1 MPSALLAYLICLAFL
16 IVVVTGI
23 AIRVFIN
30 FNNPGSFTL
39 GGLMVAM
46 LIWAAFYFIEI
57 VHPSIAVKIFA
68 QKSLYL
74 GMTFSPPFWLGFA
87 LQYTGLGTWWSQRG
101 RFILLGIPGGIAFL
115 LGITNESHHLIWRS
129 LTLFPSDFAPLLIEY
144 GPGFYATTIYAYTL
158 ILTGI
163 AVYVIAH
170 IKHGKVF
177 RPKTGIV
184 LAGVTLTIAANVF
197 FLFFEND
204 LQVDPTPLTFA
215 LSAPLIAW
223 GFFRFGVSNLLPL
236 AASLVVENLQD
247 AIIVVNSHDEI
258 ADVNQSA
265 SELLGNRNH
274 KENTDFFSTFPQ
286 AEKLKP
292 IWDSP
297 KTTVKLEINTGSTKK
312 WFEARVVPITN
323 QGENLIGRVIV
334 LHDITT
340 EQALLRAETR
350 RSQQLFL
357 LEQAGRHIAGSFD
370 VQEIL
375 QRAVDAITQQFGYP
389 ETAISLLTKDNM
401 LEIAVIVGTED
412 FSYKPGYR
420 QELGTGIIGYT
431 ANIKKTYVAGNVS
444 QDPHYYSTSTKSGSA
459 ICTPILKRGELY
471 GVLYVESFEL
481 NAFNELDIVTLETL
495 ASQISEAIQRAE
507 LYAQN
512 QNDLRTLRTIQDI
525 SRLIASSL
533 DIETISQT
541 VVKSLKEVF
550 GYTHVS
556 IYFLDGE
563 FLHIA
568 AEVGYPKEM
577 VIKKFHTSQGV
588 IGKTF
593 RTRTIQFIEDITK
606 EKIYMKADDLVT
618 SEICVPLLKDEKV
631 LGVLNVESRRSKT
644 LTQADV
650 NLLSTI
656 AGPIAIAVD
665 NARLHAELKRMATTD
680 AVTGLSNR
688 HVFEQAIHAEI
699 ERAERNQ
706 TPMSLIVFDID
717 FFKQYNDV
725 FGHPAGDAR
734 LKAVADIIKLNLR
747 KYDIAARYGGDEFA
761 IILADCNQQNAM
773 TFAERLRQG
782 TMAGAPQ
789 PPHAGKGLSGYTL
802 SIGIATYP
810 QDAIL
815 PSDLLIA
822 ADNAAM
828 RAKQQGRNQIKFAS
842 EHEST

>member
-1 MPSALLAYLICLAFL
+1 
-16 IVVVTGI
+16 
-23 AIRVFIN
+23 
-30 FNNPGSFTL
+30 
-39 GGLMVAM
+39 
-46 LIWAAFYFIEI
+46 
-57 VHPSIAVKIFA
+57 
-68 QKSLYL
+68 
-74 GMTFSPPFWLGFA
+74 
-87 LQYTGLGTWWSQRG
+87 
-101 RFILLGIPGGIAFL
+101 
-115 LGITNESHHLIWRS
+115 
-129 LTLFPSDFAPLLIEY
+129 
-144 GPGFYATTIYAYTL
+144 
-158 ILTGI
+158 
-163 AVYVIAH
+163 
-170 IKHGKVF
+170 
-177 RPKTGIV
+177 
-184 LAGVTLTIAANVF
+184 
-197 FLFFEND
+197 
-204 LQVDPTPLTFA
+204 
-215 LSAPLIAW
+215 
-223 GFFRFGVSNLLPL
+223 
-236 AASLVVENLQD
+236 
-247 AIIVVNSHDEI
+247 
-258 ADVNQSA
+258 
-265 SELLGNRNH
+265 
-274 KENTDFFSTFPQ
+274 
-286 AEKLKP
+286 
-292 IWDSP
+292 
-297 KTTVKLEINTGSTKK
+297 
-312 WFEARVVPITN
+312 
-323 QGENLIGRVIV
+323 
-334 LHDITT
+334 
-340 EQALLRAETR
+340 
-350 RSQQLFL
+350 
-357 LEQAGRHIAGSFD
+357 
-370 VQEIL
+370 
-375 QRAVDAITQQFGYP
+375 
-389 ETAISLLTKDNM
+389 
-401 LEIAVIVGTED
+401 
-412 FSYKPGYR
+412 
-420 QELGTGIIGYT
+420 
-431 ANIKKTYVAGNVS
+431 
-444 QDPHYYSTSTKSGSA
+444 
-459 ICTPILKRGELY
+459 
-471 GVLYVESFEL
+471 
-481 NAFNELDIVTLETL
+481 LETL